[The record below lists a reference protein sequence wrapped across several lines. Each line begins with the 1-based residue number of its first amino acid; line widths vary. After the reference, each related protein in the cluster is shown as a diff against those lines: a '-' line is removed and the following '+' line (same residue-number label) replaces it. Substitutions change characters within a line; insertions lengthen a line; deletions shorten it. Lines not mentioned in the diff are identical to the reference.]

1 MDLWLV
7 LIQNK
12 DERRI
17 YMNSKNTVRIMLDF
31 LAGPIWTYYYNPTT
45 KEYRT
50 GNQLVDNDAQLKK
63 INDEIQDLY
72 SSYYYFGYK
81 DQPCYFDEEQE
92 RADKEKMLA
101 LLEKLRDEINDGS
114 FVVEDEETE
123 RVKNL

>member
-1 MDLWLV
+1 MD
-7 LIQNK
+7 NK
-12 DERRI
+12 D
-17 YMNSKNTVRIMLDF
+17 TVRIMLDF

-50 GNQLVDNDAQLKK
+50 GNDLVDNDAQLKK

-72 SSYYYFGYK
+72 SSYYYFDYK

-92 RADKEKMLA
+92 RADKEKMLM
-101 LLEKLRDEINDGS
+101 LLKKLRSRLDEINDGS